1 MRNDICGG
9 HDHFNRRSA
18 LKLIGLSGLSWLTPM
33 GELSALASE
42 KSATPAK
49 SLIMLWLDGGNSQL
63 ETFDPHAGTAIA
75 QGTEAINTNV
85 KGIQLARGME
95 QIAEYMD
102 SLSIVRNVV
111 TKEGDHERANYNVK
125 TGFRPAPALVHPAIG
140 AVLTHQL
147 PVETTEIPRHVSILS
162 SNWPARGGYLGQQF
176 DAFQTGDPDGPIPDV
191 RKRVSEKRFA
201 NRLNSLNVLDN
212 EFSRGRRI
220 DLEAATQSKA
230 SVQQAVTMM
239 SSEQL
244 NAFDISNATAA
255 ERKMF
260 GDSKF
265 GRGCLAA
272 GRLVDVGVR
281 CVEVTLGGWDTA
293 HVSNRSVHEGLVPKL
308 DAALAGLIGY
318 LKQRELLDQT
328 IVMCCGEFGRTPS
341 LNPAAGRDH
350 WPHGFSI
357 ALAGGGIHGG
367 RIIGESDPE
376 GGRVAFEQGTPV
388 EDVHATVMH
397 AMGIDY
403 ALELDTPINRPMK
416 LSEGQPIDKLLSS

>member
-1 MRNDICGG
+1 MRHDICGG
-9 HDHFNRRSA
+9 QDHFDRRSI

-33 GELSALASE
+33 SELSALASE
-42 KSATPAK
+42 KNMAPAK
-49 SLIMLWLDGGNSQL
+49 SLILLWLDGGNSQL
-63 ETFDPHAGTAIA
+63 ETFDPHAGSKIA
-75 QGTEAINTNV
+75 QGTEAIDTNV

-95 QIAEYMD
+95 QVAEQMD

-125 TGFRPAPALVHPAIG
+125 TGFRPAPALVHPSIG

-147 PVETTEIPRHVSILS
+147 PVELTEIPRHVSILS
-162 SNWPARGGYLGQQF
+162 SNWPGRGGYLGQQY
-176 DAFQTGDPDGPIPDV
+176 DAFQTGDPSRPIPDV
-191 RKRVSEKRFA
+191 RKRVSDSRFSKR
-201 NRLNSLNVLDN
+201 LESLNVLDS
-212 EFSRGRRI
+212 EFSRGRRV
-220 DLEAATQSKA
+220 DLESATQSRA

-244 NAFDISNATAA
+244 QAFDIGNATNA

-281 CVEVTLGGWDTA
+281 CVEVTLGGWDVA
-293 HVSNRSVHEGLVPKL
+293 HVSNRTVHDDLVPKL
-308 DAALAGLIGY
+308 DAALAGLIEY

-328 IVMCCGEFGRTPS
+328 VVMCCGEFGRTPT

-357 ALAGGGIHGG
+357 ALAGGGIGGG
-367 RIIGESDPE
+367 RVIGESDPE
-376 GGRVAFEQGTPV
+376 GGRVSFDKGTPV
-388 EDVHATVMH
+388 EDVHATVMQ

-416 LSEGQPIDKLLSS
+416 LSEGKPIEKLLSS

>member
-1 MRNDICGG
+1 M
-9 HDHFNRRSA
+9 S
-18 LKLIGLSGLSWLTPM
+18 
-33 GELSALASE
+33 ELSALASE
-42 KSATPAK
+42 KTTAPAK

-63 ETFDPHAGTAIA
+63 ETFDPHAGKKIA
-75 QGTEAINTNV
+75 QGTEAIDTNV

-95 QIAEYMD
+95 QIAEHMD

-147 PVETTEIPRHVSILS
+147 PVEMTEIPRHVSILS
-162 SNWPARGGYLGQQF
+162 GNWPARGGYLGQQF
-176 DAFQTGDPDGPIPDV
+176 DAFQTGDPAGPIPDI
-191 RKRVSEKRFA
+191 RKRVSDDRFSKR
-201 NRLNSLNVLDN
+201 LESLNVLDN
-212 EFSRGRRI
+212 EFARGRRI
-220 DLEAATQSKA
+220 DLEAATQNKV
-230 SVQQAVTMM
+230 SVEQAVTMM

-244 NAFDISNATAA
+244 DAFDIGNATDA

-272 GRLVDVGVR
+272 GRLVEVGVR
-281 CVEVTLGGWDTA
+281 CIEVTLGGWDVA
-293 HVSNRSVHEGLVPKL
+293 HVSNRSVHEDLVPKL

-328 IVMCCGEFGRTPS
+328 IVMCCGEFGRTPT

-357 ALAGGGIHGG
+357 ALAGGGIQGG
-367 RIIGESDPE
+367 RIVGESDPE
-376 GGRVAFEQGTPV
+376 GGRVAFDKGTPV
-388 EDVHATVMH
+388 EDVHATVMS
-397 AMGIDY
+397 AMGIDH

-416 LSEGQPIDKLLSS
+416 LSEGKPIDKLL